1 VGSGLL
7 ARGYLL
13 GVGECEGLGDGEC
26 VGDGLGVGL
35 CTVLARA
42 LLAVVRLGVAI
53 WLGPTPVK

>member
-1 VGSGLL
+1 LV
-7 ARGYLL
+7 
-13 GVGECEGLGDGEC
+13 GVGECDGLGDGEC
-26 VGDGLGVGL
+26 DGDGVGL